1 MFQLVEDNIISFV
14 RKQLKE
20 LQEVLHADFPEYLES
35 QSKDEEMLEAEVKEQ
50 RENSREAFVKITLH
64 FLRKIKQ
71 EELADSLQNSKRV
84 FLKIAAA
91 G

>member
-14 RKQLKE
+14 RKQ

-35 QSKDEEMLEAEVKEQ
+35 QSKDEKMLEAEVKEQ